1 MCHEYCS
8 VVYSTVLYCLLNQES
23 VRRELSPHLP
33 DLTMAYW
40 GHCLEPPTIL
50 SPPED
55 TYGPMGANLTLDCE
69 ARGFPAPIISWQY
82 ENVEGET
89 VSRRLCRY

>member
-1 MCHEYCS
+1 M
-8 VVYSTVLYCLLNQES
+8 STDVQ
-23 VRRELSPHLP
+23 
-33 DLTMAYW
+33 
-40 GHCLEPPTIL
+40 
-50 SPPED
+50 D

-89 VSRRLCRY
+89 VSRQELCRY